1 MIDYP
6 WKSGIDVVVCA
17 STIHGSHERVVS
29 HQCWNA
35 RKVFIHM
42 SQPTIQLIR
51 GFKDILPGE
60 TELWQTIEHTVI
72 SLFEDFGYREI
83 RIPIMEKTQ
92 LFARSIGEDTDIVE
106 KEMYTFADRKKD
118 LLTLRPEATASICRA
133 YIQHKMYAQDP
144 VRKFYTIGPMF
155 RRERP
160 QKGRYRQFYQ
170 IDAEIFG
177 VTAPY
182 ADVELIFLLRTLF
195 DRLNV
200 TDTTAHINSLGC
212 PACRPQFKAALTILL
227 ADAAPSLCS
236 DCLRRKDRNPLR
248 VLDCKV
254 PGCRKAMTGAPSI
267 IDYLCDD
274 CRAHFS
280 TVTDLLTRLGVT
292 FEVDKQLVRG
302 LDYYTRTA
310 FEIQTGALGAQ
321 SAIAGGGRY
330 DGLVGS
336 LGGPQIPAIGFAIG
350 FDRLAEIVS
359 ARTPTNVRTPDLFIA
374 TLGEQAKTLAFEWST
389 ALGLKGIGT
398 SMEYADKSLKSQMKQ
413 ADRLDANQVLIVGQ
427 SELNSGNVLLRDM
440 VTKTQQEIPLDAVVD
455 TIIEIF
461 SNPGAH

>member
-1 MIDYP
+1 
-6 WKSGIDVVVCA
+6 
-17 STIHGSHERVVS
+17 
-29 HQCWNA
+29 
-35 RKVFIHM
+35 M
-42 SQPTIQLIR
+42 SQPSIQLIR

-60 TELWQTIEHTVI
+60 TELWQHIERTAI
-72 SLFEDFGYREI
+72 DLFEDFGYREI
-83 RIPIMEKTQ
+83 RIPIMEKTD

-106 KEMYTFADRKKD
+106 KEMYTFTDRGKD
-118 LLTLRPEATASICRA
+118 MLTLRPEATASICRS

-177 VTAPY
+177 VAAPY

-195 DRLNV
+195 DRLKV
-200 TDTTAHINSLGC
+200 TDTTAHVNSLGC
-212 PACRPQFKAALTILL
+212 PVCRPRFKEALSRLL
-227 ADAAPSLCS
+227 DAAAPKLCS

-254 PGCRKAMTGAPSI
+254 PGCREAMQGAPSI

-274 CRAHFS
+274 CRAHFA
-280 TVTDLLTRLGVT
+280 TVTDTLAQLGVP

-321 SAIAGGGRY
+321 SAVAGGGRY

-336 LGGPQIPAIGFAIG
+336 LGGPEIPAIGFAIG
-350 FDRLAEIVS
+350 FDRLAEIVAATS
-359 ARTPTNVRTPDLFIA
+359 PVAVRPPQLFIA
-374 TLGEQAKTLAFEWST
+374 ALGETARAKAFQWAA
-389 ALGLKGIGT
+389 ALGTAGIGVA
-398 SMEYADKSLKSQMKQ
+398 MEYGEKSLKAQMKQ
-413 ADRLDANQVLIVGQ
+413 ANRQGAGQVLIVGE
-427 SELNSGNVLLRDM
+427 SELQAGKAVLRNMAD
-440 VTKTQQEIPLDAVVD
+440 KSQREIPMDGLVEKL
-455 TIIEIF
+455 IETLKN
-461 SNPGAH
+461 S

>member
-1 MIDYP
+1 MNQ
-6 WKSGIDVVVCA
+6 S
-17 STIHGSHERVVS
+17 
-29 HQCWNA
+29 N
-35 RKVFIHM
+35 
-42 SQPTIQLIR
+42 IQLIR

-60 TELWQTIEHTVI
+60 TELWQHIERTAI
-72 SLFEDFGYREI
+72 ALFEDFGYREI
-83 RIPIMEKTQ
+83 RIPIMEKTE

-118 LLTLRPEATASICRA
+118 LLTLRPEATASICRS

-177 VTAPY
+177 VAAPY

-195 DRLNV
+195 ERLNV
-200 TDTTAHINSLGC
+200 TDTTAHVNSLGC
-212 PACRPQFKAALTILL
+212 PVCRPRFKEALSKLL
-227 ADAAPSLCS
+227 TDAATSLCG

-254 PGCRKAMTGAPSI
+254 PGCREAMSGAPSI

-274 CRAHFS
+274 CRIHFS
-280 TVTDLLTRLGVT
+280 TVTEMLAQLGVP
-292 FEVDKQLVRG
+292 FEVDSQLVRG
-302 LDYYTRTA
+302 LDYYSRTA

-321 SAIAGGGRY
+321 SAVAGGGRY

-336 LGGPQIPAIGFAIG
+336 LGGPEIPAIGFAIG
-350 FDRLAEIVS
+350 FDRLAEIVAQS
-359 ARTPTNVRTPDLFIA
+359 APVAMRTPKLFIA
-374 TLGEQAKTLAFEWST
+374 SLGEQAQKRAFGWAT
-389 ALGLKGIGT
+389 ALGLRGIGVA
-398 SMEYADKSLKSQMKQ
+398 MEYGGKSLKAQMKQ
-413 ADRLDANQVLIVGQ
+413 ANRQGAGQVLIVGE
-427 SELNSGNVLLRDM
+427 SELLAGKAVLRNMAD
-440 VTKTQQEIPLDAVVD
+440 KTQQEISIDGIVETL
-455 TIIEIF
+455 IEAF
-461 SNPGAH
+461 S